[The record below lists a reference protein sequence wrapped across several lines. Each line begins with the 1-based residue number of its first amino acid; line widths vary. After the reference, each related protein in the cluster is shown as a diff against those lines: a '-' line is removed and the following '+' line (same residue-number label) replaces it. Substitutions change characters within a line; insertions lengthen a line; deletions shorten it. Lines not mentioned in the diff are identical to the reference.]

1 MFMDLEDN
9 IVKMLIFPKWLY
21 KFNAIFMKIPA
32 NFFIAI
38 YKLSLKFVWKF
49 KGSK

>member
-32 NFFIAI
+32 NFF
-38 YKLSLKFVWKF
+38 KLLGFRAAAARE
-49 KGSK
+49 